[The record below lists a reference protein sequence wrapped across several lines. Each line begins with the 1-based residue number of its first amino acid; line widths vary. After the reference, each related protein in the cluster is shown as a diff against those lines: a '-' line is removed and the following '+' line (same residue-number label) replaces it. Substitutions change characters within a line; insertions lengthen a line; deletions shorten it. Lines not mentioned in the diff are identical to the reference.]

1 MEHSKTSNEQQ
12 SAPAISTRQTN
23 KSPPMRSQPAATP
36 KTRSQGNW
44 LALPVLFKVLIANSL
59 VILVGA
65 TLGTYLATR
74 IHQPN
79 GAEILIGFVTTGW
92 LISVLINFV
101 LLKIA
106 FHPLTQLR
114 ETMKRIQG
122 GNTELRAPLTGQD
135 PEADQLARAF
145 NTMLET
151 LAESSRTRA
160 TQILTAQEQERKRI
174 ARELH
179 DETSQ
184 VLTSLLISLK
194 VLEESIN
201 SDEARLRIEDTRS
214 LVHQTLR
221 AIRNLSIDLRPSALD
236 DLGLLPAL
244 RWYIKEYQQKCK
256 IDVEFVANSFKERLP
271 SELETALYRIVQE
284 ALTNTAKYANATKAR
299 VSVVEEQDQ
308 VSATISDNGKGFDA
322 HTLLKLPWQERGLG
336 LAGMHE
342 RATLL
347 GGSLLINTEP
357 GRGTTIQVTIPLTRQ
372 SLGENTSSSSSDPK
386 PPSTGQ
392 QLLSLAGTEQQ
403 LLQIIG
409 RTQEEPPET
418 SMPATLES

>member
-1 MEHSKTSNEQQ
+1 MQTSKLLPSQ
-12 SAPAISTRQTN
+12 SQSVPEARA
-23 KSPPMRSQPAATP
+23 RSQT
-36 KTRSQGNW
+36 SL
-44 LALPVLFKVLIANSL
+44 LALPVLFKVLIANSA

-74 IHQPN
+74 IQQPN
-79 GAEILIGFVTTGW
+79 GAAILIGFVTTGW
-92 LISVLINFV
+92 LVSVLINFV

-114 ETMKRIQG
+114 ETMKRVQA
-122 GNTELRAPLTGQD
+122 GNLDLRAPLTGQD
-135 PEADQLARAF
+135 PEADQLAEAF

-151 LAESSRTRA
+151 LDESSRTRA

-194 VLEESIN
+194 VLEEAIASEEIRQRV
-201 SDEARLRIEDTRS
+201 EETRL

-244 RWYIKEYQQKCK
+244 RWYIKEYQQKCN
-256 IDVEFVANSFKERLP
+256 IEVEFAASNFKERLP

-284 ALTNTAKYANATKAR
+284 ALTNTAKYAKATK
-299 VSVVEEQDQ
+299 VSINVAEENGN
-308 VSATISDNGKGFDA
+308 VSATISDNGRGFDA
-322 HTLLKLPWQERGLG
+322 QTVLKLPWQERGLG

-342 RATLL
+342 RAALL
-347 GGSLLINTEP
+347 DGSLLITTEP
-357 GRGTTIQVTIPLTRQ
+357 GRGTTIEAIFPLTRQ
-372 SLGENTSSSSSDPK
+372 SSNGSDPQ
-386 PPSTGQ
+386 PVISSRMFDGIPSMRSS
-392 QLLSLAGTEQQ
+392 LLAWRERGSPQAKDTL
-403 LLQIIG
+403 
-409 RTQEEPPET
+409 PEKK
-418 SMPATLES
+418 

>member
-1 MEHSKTSNEQQ
+1 
-12 SAPAISTRQTN
+12 
-23 KSPPMRSQPAATP
+23 
-36 KTRSQGNW
+36 
-44 LALPVLFKVLIANSL
+44 
-59 VILVGA
+59 
-65 TLGTYLATR
+65 
-74 IHQPN
+74 
-79 GAEILIGFVTTGW
+79 
-92 LISVLINFV
+92 
-101 LLKIA
+101 
-106 FHPLTQLR
+106 
-114 ETMKRIQG
+114 
-122 GNTELRAPLTGQD
+122 
-135 PEADQLARAF
+135 
-145 NTMLET
+145 MLET

-201 SDEARLRIEDTRS
+201 GDEARQRIEDTRS

-256 IDVEFVANSFKERLP
+256 IDVEFVANNFKERLP

-284 ALTNTAKYANATKAR
+284 ALTNTAKYANATRAR
-299 VSVVEEQDQ
+299 VSVIEEQDK
-308 VSATISDNGKGFDA
+308 VTATISDNGKGFDA

-347 GGSLLINTEP
+347 DGSLLINTEP

-372 SLGENTSSSSSDPK
+372 SLSESSSGSSSGSK
-386 PPSTGQ
+386 VPSSGQ
-392 QLLSLAGTEQQ
+392 QLLPLAGTEQQ
-403 LLQIIG
+403 ILQLIG
-409 RTQEEPPET
+409 RVQEEPPE
-418 SMPATLES
+418 SSLSETLEG

>member
-1 MEHSKTSNEQQ
+1 MQSSKLLPLHSQTTSEPRPGAQTISRNERV
-12 SAPAISTRQTN
+12 AN
-23 KSPPMRSQPAATP
+23 HRSL
-36 KTRSQGNW
+36 
-44 LALPVLFKVLIANSL
+44 LALPVLFKVLLANSV

-74 IHQPN
+74 IYQPN
-79 GAEILIGFVTTGW
+79 GPAMLIGFVVVGW
-92 LISVLINFV
+92 LASVLINFV
-101 LLKIA
+101 LLKIT
-106 FHPLTQLR
+106 FHPLTRLR
-114 ETMKRIQG
+114 MTMQRIQA
-122 GNTELRAPLTGQD
+122 GNPELRAPLTGQD
-135 PEADQLARAF
+135 PDVDQLAEAF

-151 LAESSRTRA
+151 LAEAARTRA

-194 VLEESIN
+194 VLEESIT
-201 SDEARLRIEDTRS
+201 SEEARQRVEETRS

-256 IDVEFVANSFKERLP
+256 IEVEFSATNFKERLP

-284 ALTNTAKYANATKAR
+284 ALTNTAKYAKATKVR
-299 VSVVEEQDQ
+299 VSVSEDQ
-308 VSATISDNGKGFDA
+308 NSVCATINDNGQGFDA
-322 HTLLKLPWQERGLG
+322 QTILKLPWQERGLG

-342 RATLL
+342 RAALL
-347 GGSLLINTEP
+347 DGSLIIITEP
-357 GRGTTIQVTIPLTRQ
+357 GKGTTIEARLPLNRPA
-372 SLGENTSSSSSDPK
+372 LVEHE
-386 PPSTGQ
+386 STQGQ
-392 QLLSLAGTEQQ
+392 QSTPDECDPHITLPLGA
-403 LLQIIG
+403 
-409 RTQEEPPET
+409 EPDTPGE
-418 SMPATLES
+418 AR

>member
-1 MEHSKTSNEQQ
+1 MQITKLLPLQNQTSSSKSR
-12 SAPAISTRQTN
+12 TRG
-23 KSPPMRSQPAATP
+23 R
-36 KTRSQGNW
+36 RRL
-44 LALPVLFKVLIANSL
+44 LALPVLLKVLLANSV

-79 GAEILIGFVTTGW
+79 GTAILVGFVTTGW
-92 LISVLINFV
+92 LISVFINFI
-101 LLKIA
+101 LLKIT

-114 ETMKRIQG
+114 ETMKRVQA
-122 GNTELRAPLTGQD
+122 GNPALRAPLTGQD
-135 PEADQLARAF
+135 PEADQLAEAF

-184 VLTSLLISLK
+184 VLTSLLLSLK
-194 VLEESIN
+194 VLEEAIAS
-201 SDEARLRIEDTRS
+201 EEVRQRMEETRS

-256 IDVEFVANSFKERLP
+256 IEVEFIASNFKARLP

-284 ALTNTAKYANATKAR
+284 ALTNTAKYAKATKVR
-299 VSVVEEQDQ
+299 ITVVEENGN
-308 VSATISDNGKGFDA
+308 VSAAISDNGKGFDA
-322 HTLLKLPWQERGLG
+322 QTILKLPWQERGLG

-342 RATLL
+342 RAALL
-347 GGSLLINTEP
+347 NGSLIINTDP
-357 GRGTTIQVTIPLTRQ
+357 GQGSTIQVTIPLTRQ
-372 SLGENTSSSSSDPK
+372 AEESTYRPINNSSIFESIPEALQQMSGERPA
-386 PPSTGQ
+386 Q
-392 QLLSLAGTEQQ
+392 
-403 LLQIIG
+403 
-409 RTQEEPPET
+409 ET
-418 SMPATLES
+418 SQ